1 MAKVDE
7 GPVAATVY
15 VVDDDD
21 GMRRAL
27 SLLLNTVGYKTAAFA
42 SPKEFLEKFKADTA
56 GCLVLDI
63 RMPGM
68 SGLELQ
74 QHLNRMGS
82 MLPVI
87 FITGH
92 GDVPM
97 AVQAMKEGAFEFV
110 QKPFRDQDLLDRINH
125 ALQQDKESR
134 NTMARRA
141 DVLHRLESLTPREK
155 QVMELVV
162 DGAAN
167 KVIAIDLGLSERTV
181 EIHRAKVME
190 KMGARSVAHLGQAA
204 NEPLGGKLSCPQGH
218 TWNHVFNEQRRAP
231 ILAQPSP
238 SGLPP

>member
-1 MAKVDE
+1 
-7 GPVAATVY
+7 
-15 VVDDDD
+15 
-21 GMRRAL
+21 
-27 SLLLNTVGYKTAAFA
+27 
-42 SPKEFLEKFKADTA
+42 
-56 GCLVLDI
+56 VLDI

-125 ALQQDKESR
+125 ALEQDKENRS
-134 NTMARRA
+134 TLARRA
-141 DVLHRLESLTPREK
+141 DVLQRFESLTPREK
-155 QVMELVV
+155 QVMVMVV

-190 KMGARSVAHLGQAA
+190 KMGARSVAHLVKLQMSVS
-204 NEPLGGKLSCPQGH
+204 NE
-218 TWNHVFNEQRRAP
+218 T
-231 ILAQPSP
+231 
-238 SGLPP
+238 

>member
-1 MAKVDE
+1 MANPGDKSIA
-7 GPVAATVY
+7 PAVY

-27 SLLLNTVGYKTAAFA
+27 DALLSTVGYKTAVFA
-42 SPKEFLEKFKADTA
+42 RPSEFLANFKTDAP

-63 RMPGM
+63 RMPDM

-97 AVQAMKEGAFEFV
+97 AVQAMKEGAFEFI

-125 ALQQDKESR
+125 ALKQDAENRS
-134 NTMARRA
+134 TVARRA
-141 DVLHRLESLTPREK
+141 EVLHRLESLTPRER
-155 QVMELVV
+155 QVMNLVV
-162 DGAAN
+162 EGAAN
-167 KVIAIDLGLSERTV
+167 KVIAIDLDLSERTV

-190 KMGARSVAHLGQAA
+190 KMGARSVAHLVKLHLMLTNQA
-204 NEPLGGKLSCPQGH
+204 
-218 TWNHVFNEQRRAP
+218 
-231 ILAQPSP
+231 
-238 SGLPP
+238 

>member
-1 MAKVDE
+1 MVKPVDAHKE
-7 GPVAATVY
+7 SATIY

-27 SLLLNTVGYKTAAFA
+27 SVLLSTVGFRTLAFA
-42 SPKEFLEKFKADTA
+42 RPSEFLASLKPDEP

-63 RMPGM
+63 RMPEM

-74 QHLNRMGS
+74 QQLNRSGC

-97 AVQAMKEGAFEFV
+97 AVQAMKAGAFEFI
-110 QKPFRDQDLLDRINH
+110 QKPFRDQDLLDQINH
-125 ALQQDKESR
+125 ALRHDAENRQ
-134 NTMARRA
+134 NVARRA
-141 DVLHRLESLTPREK
+141 EVLRRIETLTPRER
-155 QVMELVV
+155 QVMDLVV
-162 DGAAN
+162 EGGAN

-190 KMGARSVAHLGQAA
+190 KMGARSVAHLVKLHMT
-204 NEPLGGKLSCPQGH
+204 LG
-218 TWNHVFNEQRRAP
+218 E
-231 ILAQPSP
+231 
-238 SGLPP
+238 

>member
-1 MAKVDE
+1 MVKSAAA
-7 GPVAATVY
+7 PVGVPLVY
-15 VVDDDD
+15 VIDDDD

-27 SLLLNTVGYKTAAFA
+27 TLLLKTVGYETAAFA
-42 SPKEFLEKFKADTA
+42 DPKEFLAQFRADAA
-56 GCLVLDI
+56 GCLILDI

-74 QHLNRMGS
+74 QHLNRTGS

-125 ALQQDKESR
+125 ALKQDAENRETVSR
-134 NTMARRA
+134 RVDVERRLA
-141 DVLHRLESLTPREK
+141 SLTPRER
-155 QVMELVV
+155 QVMAMVV

-167 KVIAIDLGLSERTV
+167 KVIAIDLDLSERTV

-190 KMGARSVAHLGQAA
+190 KMGARSVAHLV
-204 NEPLGGKLSCPQGH
+204 KLQMSLEDH
-218 TWNHVFNEQRRAP
+218 
-231 ILAQPSP
+231 S
-238 SGLPP
+238 

>member
-1 MAKVDE
+1 MTKAEVA
-7 GPVAATVY
+7 VNAATVY

-42 SPKEFLEKFKADTA
+42 SPKEFLDTFRPDAA

-74 QHLNRMGS
+74 QHLNRMGC

-125 ALQQDKESR
+125 ALEQDKESR
-134 NTMARRA
+134 SSLARRA
-141 DVLHRLESLTPREK
+141 DVQHRIESLTPREK
-155 QVMELVV
+155 QVMALVV

-190 KMGARSVAHLGQAA
+190 KMGARSVAHLVKLQMNLS
-204 NEPLGGKLSCPQGH
+204 NEG
-218 TWNHVFNEQRRAP
+218 
-231 ILAQPSP
+231 
-238 SGLPP
+238 

>member
-1 MAKVDE
+1 VAKVQDA
-7 GPVAATVY
+7 VQASTVY
-15 VVDDDD
+15 IVDDDD

-27 SLLLNTVGYKTAAFA
+27 SLLLNTVGHKTAAFA
-42 SPKEFLEKFKADTA
+42 GPREFLEKFKADTA
-56 GCLVLDI
+56 GCLLLDI

-110 QKPFRDQDLLDRINH
+110 EKPFRDQDLLDRINH
-125 ALQQDKESR
+125 ALELDKENRS
-134 NTMARRA
+134 TLALRA
-141 DVLHRLESLTPREK
+141 DVLQRFESLTPREK
-155 QVMELVV
+155 QVMERVV

-190 KMGARSVAHLGQAA
+190 KMGARSVAHLVKLQMSIS
-204 NEPLGGKLSCPQGH
+204 GGS
-218 TWNHVFNEQRRAP
+218 
-231 ILAQPSP
+231 
-238 SGLPP
+238 

>member
-1 MAKVDE
+1 MTKFEQAQAN
-7 GPVAATVY
+7 PTVY

-27 SLLLNTVGYKTAAFA
+27 TLLLATVGFKTTAFA
-42 SPKEFLEKFKADTA
+42 SPHEFLDKFKADAA

-125 ALQQDKESR
+125 ALNLDAENRS
-134 NTMARRA
+134 TLALRA
-141 DVLHRLESLTPREK
+141 ETVQRFESLTPRER
-155 QVMELVV
+155 QVLEQVV

-167 KVIAIDLGLSERTV
+167 KVIAIDLQLSERTV

-190 KMGARSVAHLGQAA
+190 KMGARSVAHLVKLQMS
-204 NEPLGGKLSCPQGH
+204 LSGG
-218 TWNHVFNEQRRAP
+218 
-231 ILAQPSP
+231 
-238 SGLPP
+238 

>member
-1 MAKVDE
+1 MANPTEKSIA
-7 GPVAATVY
+7 PAVY

-27 SLLLNTVGYKTAAFA
+27 DALLSTIGYKTAVF
-42 SPKEFLEKFKADTA
+42 SRPSEFLANFKPDSA

-63 RMPGM
+63 RMPDM

-74 QHLNRMGS
+74 QHLNRLGS

-97 AVQAMKEGAFEFV
+97 AVQAMRDVAFEFI
-110 QKPFRDQDLLDRINH
+110 QKPIRDQDLLDRINH
-125 ALQQDKESR
+125 ALKQDVENR
-134 NTMARRA
+134 NTVARRA
-141 DVLHRLESLTPREK
+141 EVLHRLESLTPRER
-155 QVMELVV
+155 QVMDLVV

-167 KVIAIDLGLSERTV
+167 KVIAIDLDLSERTV

-190 KMGARSVAHLGQAA
+190 KMGARSVAHLV
-204 NEPLGGKLSCPQGH
+204 KLH
-218 TWNHVFNEQRRAP
+218 LT
-231 ILAQPSP
+231 
-238 SGLPP
+238 LPDTPNA